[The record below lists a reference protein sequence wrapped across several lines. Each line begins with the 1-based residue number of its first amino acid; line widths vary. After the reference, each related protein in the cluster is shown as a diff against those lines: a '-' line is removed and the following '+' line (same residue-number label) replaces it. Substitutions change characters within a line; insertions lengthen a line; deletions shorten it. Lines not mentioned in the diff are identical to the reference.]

1 MEIREITNKEEWE
14 GFLSG
19 CIEKTFLDSW
29 GWGEFNDKM
38 GRKSWMFGVLDQG
51 KMLAC
56 ALVSKIGAKR
66 STFLFIPHGPV
77 IAEGLQAKDKKEIIE
92 LILVRLKELA
102 KIEKAV
108 FIRISPIWLRTGE
121 NMKVFK
127 DLGFR
132 PAPVHMHPETT
143 WELGIS
149 DAEDKILMG
158 MRKTTRYLIRQAEK
172 NPDIEVVRS
181 KSTADLNDFNKV
193 YSETGKRQHFVVY
206 QKKYIENEFETLL
219 KNDEVLLFLGK
230 YKNEVAVAAMFVF
243 WQGACYYH
251 HSGSLSQFNK
261 FPVSYL
267 VQWEAIKE
275 AKRRGCSTY
284 NFWGIAPD
292 IREESDVKKS
302 KHPWAGLS
310 LFKMGFGGYKKDY
323 VIAQDYIISQKYW
336 MNYIIEK
343 TRKIM
348 RGL

>member
-1 MEIREITNKEEWE
+1 MEIREITNREEWE
-14 GFLSG
+14 KFLSG

-29 GWGEFNDKM
+29 SWREFNEKM
-38 GRKSWMFGVLDQG
+38 GRKSWMFGVFEQG
-51 KMLAC
+51 KMVAC

-77 IAEGLQAKDKKEIIE
+77 IVEGLKAKDKKEIIE
-92 LILVRLKELA
+92 LILLRLKELA
-102 KIEKAV
+102 KTEKAV
-108 FIRISPIWLRTGE
+108 FIRISPIWLRNEE
-121 NMKVFK
+121 NIKIFK
-127 DLGFR
+127 ELGFR

-149 DAEDKILMG
+149 DTEEKILMG

-172 NPDIEVVRS
+172 NPDIEVVKS
-181 KSTADLNDFNKV
+181 KSTSDLNDFNKV

-219 KNDEVLLFLGK
+219 KNNEVLLFLGK
-230 YKNEVAVAAMFVF
+230 YKGEVTVAAMFVF
-243 WQGACYYH
+243 WQDACYYH

-275 AKRRGCSTY
+275 AKRRGCSVY

-292 IREESDVKKS
+292 IKEESDVKKS

-336 MNYIIEK
+336 INYIIEK